1 MLESGFLD
9 RSTRSAMRL
18 HLNYPEFY
26 GQNIHPIT
34 TQREVSVR
42 CLPQLGIESAKCV
55 FGEINDVSTRPWAW
69 TWAGGLSKA
78 ARGGRRAAIKPFHK
92 PMHRIPL
99 SIQQFQL
106 GMANAWKTSDS
117 ICIEQ
122 FRTRKWGSRIR
133 GMVQCPPGTL
143 LFYAFPDLQFRA
155 TIPACN
161 VRSAPMS
168 HESIPEIVASSSIT
182 SRIVPIRP
190 SAKMGSSVQS
200 YKRSCKNRKIEKLKI
215 D

>member
-1 MLESGFLD
+1 MRKNLIADGVESTKNTFSAGSFFFKGKLQNLGILLESGFLD

-26 GQNIHPIT
+26 GENTHPIT
-34 TQREVSVR
+34 TQREISVR

-106 GMANAWKTSDS
+106 GMANA
-117 ICIEQ
+117 
-122 FRTRKWGSRIR
+122 
-133 GMVQCPPGTL
+133 
-143 LFYAFPDLQFRA
+143 
-155 TIPACN
+155 
-161 VRSAPMS
+161 
-168 HESIPEIVASSSIT
+168 
-182 SRIVPIRP
+182 
-190 SAKMGSSVQS
+190 
-200 YKRSCKNRKIEKLKI
+200 
-215 D
+215 